1 MEQRRTE
8 GRKAMESAAAAA
20 TSPAGLLHGAGGS
33 DELGHSS
40 RVYRPASGRVPFEW
54 EDEPGKPKSPPPLDA
69 APPLLCPSPAMQ
81 SARLTSRGDGGSGR
95 RGRKRGKEPELDGCL
110 PVKLQLGRA
119 MKRWHLICFFR
130 GE

>member
-1 MEQRRTE
+1 ME
-8 GRKAMESAAAAA
+8 AAA
-20 TSPAGLLHGAGGS
+20 TSLAGLLHGAGGS

-40 RVYRPASGRVPFEW
+40 RVYCPASGRVPFEW
-54 EDEPGKPKSPPPLDA
+54 EDVPGKPKSPPPLDA

-81 SARLTSRGDGGSGR
+81 SARLTSR
-95 RGRKRGKEPELDGCL
+95 RGRKRETEPELEGCL
-110 PVKLQLGRA
+110 PVKLHLGRA